1 MSLLVSRL
9 RDADSEKQDA
19 PLRDLGRRLTC
30 NHAGEEVEA
39 EVSLSLRALVSRVPG
54 ALATGGC

>member
-19 PLRDLGRRLTC
+19 PLRDL
-30 NHAGEEVEA
+30 
-39 EVSLSLRALVSRVPG
+39 SLRALVSRVPG